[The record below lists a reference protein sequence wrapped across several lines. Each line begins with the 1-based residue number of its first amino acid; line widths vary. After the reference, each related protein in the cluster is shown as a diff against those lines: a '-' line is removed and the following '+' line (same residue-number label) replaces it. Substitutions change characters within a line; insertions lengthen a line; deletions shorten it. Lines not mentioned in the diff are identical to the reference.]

1 MNEFVQAVATDGR
14 KHSGAYEHMTQHIV
28 RIQAGQLV
36 HDLRTVPQ
44 NGVEF
49 QEAVQRL
56 LQTTQFLIG

>member
-1 MNEFVQAVATDGR
+1 MRREQTD
-14 KHSGAYEHMTQHIV
+14 ANILEQLYEHMTRGVV

-49 QEAVQRL
+49 EEAVQRL